1 MLNMNTDK
9 AIPVRPE
16 RRKYMR
22 HNEGTLQL
30 CIRRK
35 GLLSS
40 FSKKESAEWLNFN
53 EFGLAFSCDTH
64 FEVNETI
71 LINLKTP
78 STNLHDIVAIIHNAR
93 KQAGKYRYGVQ
104 FYFGANSYM
113 RSSEVRENLLAIK
126 ELLN

>member
-1 MLNMNTDK
+1 MLNMTTDK
-9 AIPVRPE
+9 AMPTKLD

-35 GLLSS
+35 GLLHS
-40 FSKKESAEWLNFN
+40 FSKREPAEWMNFN
-53 EFGLAFSCDTH
+53 EYGLAFSCGTPFDI
-64 FEVNETI
+64 NETI
-71 LINLKTP
+71 LIDLKTP
-78 STNLHDIVAIIHNAR
+78 TTTLHDIVAIIHNAR

-113 RSSEVRENLLAIK
+113 RSTEVRNDLLAIE